1 MSRTILTIALI
12 GFTLTLLGMDAEQP
26 QSIFDKMS
34 HSEVLEMTLEVSFDS
49 IAVNRKTKN
58 KINAHM
64 KFVDAMGKPQ
74 SWNTEV
80 SVRGK
85 FRRMRCADMPPLKL
99 NFKKNEL
106 TAAGLSTS
114 NDLKMVTQ
122 CAKDE
127 QEAKETLMREYLVY
141 KMYNE
146 LTDYSYRVQLVKI
159 TFNDTDSEASKS
171 QWAFLIEDTAQL
183 RSRVGAEKFGKKEI
197 FDFDQ
202 LKPEEEKTTAL
213 FQYLI
218 GNVDWGMANRKNLKL
233 IRNGHQLIGVP
244 YDFDFAGIV
253 KAPYAKANSTLGIK
267 SRFDRLY
274 LGNSKNYTELE
285 STIDLFF
292 SKKQALIKLISDFKL
307 INREAKNDMLNYLKL
322 FFSEGKDVEIVT
334 NLKASR

>member
-1 MSRTILTIALI
+1 MSRIISTIAFI
-12 GFTLTLLGMDAEQP
+12 GLTLNLLGLSTAQP

-34 HSEVLEMTLEVSFDS
+34 HSEVLEMTLDISFDS
-49 IAVNRKTKN
+49 VAVNRRTNNRIKAN
-58 KINAHM
+58 M
-64 KFVDAMGKPQ
+64 KFVDALGKSQ

-122 CAKDE
+122 CAEDE
-127 QEAKETLMREYLVY
+127 EAAKETLMREYLVY
-141 KMYNE
+141 KLYNE
-146 LTDYSYRVQLVKI
+146 VSDYSYRVQLVKI
-159 TFNDTDSEASKS
+159 TFNDTESEASKS

-183 RSRVGAEKFGKKEI
+183 RSRVGAEKFGKKES
-197 FDFDQ
+197 FGFDQ
-202 LKPEEEKTTAL
+202 LKPDEEKTTAL

-233 IRNGHQLIGVP
+233 IRSGHQLIGVP

-253 KAPYAKANSTLGIK
+253 KAPYAKANSTLGIAT
-267 SRFDRLY
+267 RYDRLY
-274 LGNSKNYTELE
+274 LGNSKNYAELE

-292 SKKQALIKLISDFKL
+292 AKKQALIKIITEFKL
-307 INREAKNDMLNYLKL
+307 LNREAREDMINYLEL
-322 FFSEGKDVEIVT
+322 FFSKGKNVEIVT
-334 NLKASR
+334 NLTATR